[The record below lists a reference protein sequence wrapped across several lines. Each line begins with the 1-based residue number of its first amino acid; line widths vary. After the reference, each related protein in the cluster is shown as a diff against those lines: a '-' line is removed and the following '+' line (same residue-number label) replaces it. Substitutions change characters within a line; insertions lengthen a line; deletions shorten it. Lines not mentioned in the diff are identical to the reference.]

1 MIYVTSE
8 KWRHL
13 EESRGADALHTLSRH
28 EHDGKVCEA
37 GERMIRRGYLTGK
50 PEDYSALVFE
60 HIHFEV
66 VDRIHKVKV
75 RRRTVV

>member
-1 MIYVTSE
+1 MIFVTAE
-8 KWRHL
+8 KWARL
-13 EESRGADALHTLSRH
+13 EESRGYNAVHSLFRH
-28 EHDGKVCEA
+28 EHEGKVCEA

-75 RRRTVV
+75 RRRAAV